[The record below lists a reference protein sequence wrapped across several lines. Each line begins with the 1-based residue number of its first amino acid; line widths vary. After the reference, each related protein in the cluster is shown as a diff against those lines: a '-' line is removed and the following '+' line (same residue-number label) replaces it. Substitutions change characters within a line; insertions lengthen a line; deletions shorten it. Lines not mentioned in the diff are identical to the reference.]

1 VTGESKQAKLDQLRA
16 SLQVLETQRTLL
28 GDAIE
33 PALDAVRRQMAV
45 LEAELAAAAPA
56 EERRIVTALFS
67 DIVGSTSLAEKMDA
81 EDWHSLIAA
90 VHAMG
95 GRTIQKHA
103 GLVLQYLGDGLLAI
117 FGATA
122 PSERDVEEAIRAALD
137 LQAGLAE
144 LSTQPPLQMRVG
156 IHTGLVILG
165 RVGSETTHEYTAI
178 GDAMNLAA
186 RLQSAAP
193 PGGIIISHA
202 AYRYVRGVFDLTPQ
216 PPINVKGKSEPIQ
229 TYIVQRARPHPFRTV
244 TRGVAGIETITIGR
258 EAELKKLRAAFGAA
272 QSDRTVAWA
281 QIIGEPGMGK
291 SRLLS
296 DTRDAL
302 DLLPDRFRWLRA
314 RAFQGDEKHA
324 FSLVRRLWFDLFQI
338 AEDAP
343 LPEAEARWLDQF
355 LARRGAGHEEAA
367 HALGLLVG
375 LPFIDSPYIGALRHD
390 PAQVK
395 GRAYVVSR
403 ELFAIMRAELPI
415 IVLLEDL
422 HWADPSSWDYLTQL
436 LLTADESTP
445 PHGLLVIGTARPEW
459 NPPAALLKHPAY
471 LSLTLTALTAD
482 ACQALV
488 AALLQHVENVS
499 EEIIQLIVDRSEGVP
514 YYVEE
519 IINWFLDRGIIARSG
534 EAWRFDHNRLHEASL
549 PTTLQHLLSTRL
561 SSLADNERLSLQ
573 RGSIFGRN
581 FWEGGLAALGT
592 PDCAPTLAQLQP
604 RGFIELQPESSLAGE
619 REWSFHHNL
628 LREATYESILKRDR
642 RELHK
647 EAATWLEKQARQAGR
662 LDEFVGILA
671 EHAERAGQEAAA
683 TAWYLRAGARARA
696 QGAFLEAR
704 SCFERALELTPPA
717 DHAQRWEA
725 RLGLND
731 VVAHLGEV
739 VAHRQC
745 VEALL
750 ELSQYLGPAYVAEA
764 HYRQALLFDSA
775 GNYPAA
781 LDEYHIALT
790 NAQQTQVTSLE
801 VRMSG
806 MLAICQ
812 GRLGDIA
819 AAEVTVQQALS
830 RMHEIGEIDSTRLL
844 TNLAIYYAESGD
856 LARAA
861 QMHEEQVALCQKLG
875 ERSGQANGLLNLG
888 YDYLCLGR
896 YDEGRVVL
904 EQAQQLCD
912 TFGARRERAYAR
924 LNLGLI
930 HWRSGDLVNAQQVL
944 QSVQIELAA
953 LNDTFAQAA
962 GLSYWAIVLE
972 AAHDLREAQQY
983 YQTAHGIFTQAGT
996 RGYAA
1001 DALAGL
1007 ARCALALN
1015 DRATVQR
1022 HVTELW
1028 NTLRLHST
1036 QGMEFPVRAYLTCV
1050 ECFTALGEAVQTRQ
1064 AIEAGYRELIERA
1077 EKISQLEWG
1086 RSYLFNV
1093 PEHRAL
1099 IELWE
1104 QIAAPGGG

>member
-1 VTGESKQAKLDQLRA
+1 VTGESKPAQLDQLRA
-16 SLQVLETQRTLL
+16 SLNILETQRALL
-28 GDAIE
+28 GEAIE
-33 PALDAVRRQMAV
+33 PALDTVRRQIAV
-45 LEAELAAAAPA
+45 LEAERVAAAPA
-56 EERRIVTALFS
+56 EERRIVTILFS

-95 GRTIQKHA
+95 GRTIQNHA

-117 FGATA
+117 FGAPA
-122 PSERDVEEAIRAALD
+122 PSERDAEEAIRAALD

-144 LSTQPPLQMRVG
+144 LSTHPPLQMRVG
-156 IHTGLVILG
+156 IHTGLVVLG
-165 RVGSETTHEYTAI
+165 CIGSEAKQEYTAI
-178 GDAMNLAA
+178 GDAMNVAA

-193 PGGIIISHA
+193 PGGILISHDT
-202 AYRYVRGVFDLTPQ
+202 YRYVRGVFDLTLQ
-216 PPINVKGKSEPIQ
+216 PPLNVKGKSEPIQ
-229 TYIVQRARPHPFRTV
+229 TYIVQRARPRPFRTV

-258 EAELKKLRAAFGAA
+258 EAELKQLRAAFHIA
-272 QSDRTVAWA
+272 QTDRTVVWA

-296 DTRDAL
+296 DTHDAL

-324 FSLVRRLWFDLFQI
+324 FTLVRRLWFDLFQI

-355 LARRGAGHEEAA
+355 LALRGAGHEEAA

-403 ELFAIMRAELPI
+403 ELLAIMRAELPI
-415 IVLLEDL
+415 MVLLEDL

-445 PHGLLVIGTARPEW
+445 PHGLLVICSARPEW
-459 NPPAALLKHPAY
+459 NPPAALLKHPDY
-471 LSLTLTALTAD
+471 LPLTLTSLSAA

-499 EEIIQLIVDRSEGVP
+499 AEVVQLIVNRSEGVP

-519 IINWFLDRGIIARSG
+519 IVNWFLDRGIIARRD
-534 EAWRFDHNRLHEASL
+534 ETWLLDLARLHEAPL

-561 SSLADNERLSLQ
+561 SILADNERLTLQ

-581 FWEGGLAALGT
+581 FWEGGLEALGT
-592 PDCAPTLAQLQP
+592 PDCAPTLTRLQP
-604 RGFIELQPESSLAGE
+604 RGFIELQPESALAGE

-628 LREATYESILKRDR
+628 LREATYESVLKRDR

-647 EAATWLEKQARQAGR
+647 EAAAWLEKQARHAGR

-671 EHAERAGQEAAA
+671 EHAERAGQAAA
-683 TAWYLRAGARARA
+683 AIEWYLHAGARARA

-704 SCFERALELTPPA
+704 ASFERALELTPLS
-717 DHAQRWEA
+717 DHAQRWQA
-725 RLGLND
+725 WLGLND
-731 VVAHLGEV
+731 VVSHLGEAA
-739 VAHRQC
+739 AHRQC

-750 ELSQYLGPAYVAEA
+750 ELSHYLGPAYVAEA

-781 LDEYHIALT
+781 LGEYHVALV
-790 NAQQTQVTSLE
+790 NAQQSQAASLE

-812 GRLGDIA
+812 GRLGDTASA
-819 AAEVTVQQALS
+819 AVTVQQALA
-830 RMHEIGEIDSTRLL
+830 RRHEIDEIDSTRLL

-861 QMHEEQVALCQKLG
+861 QMHQEQAALCQKLG

-896 YDEGRVVL
+896 YDEGRLVL
-904 EQAQQLCD
+904 EQSQQLCESI
-912 TFGARRERAYAR
+912 GARRERAYAR

-930 HWRSGDLVNAQQVL
+930 HWRSGDLANAQQVL
-944 QSVQIELAA
+944 QSVQTELAA

-962 GLSYWAIVLE
+962 GRSYLAIVLE
-972 AAHDLREAQQY
+972 SMQQVQEAQHH
-983 YQTAHGIFTQAGT
+983 YQTAHSIFIQAGT
-996 RGYAA
+996 RGNAA
-1001 DALAGL
+1001 DTLAGL

-1015 DRATVQR
+1015 DRAATQR

-1028 NTLRLHST
+1028 SSLRLHHT
-1036 QGMEFPVRAYLTCV
+1036 QGMEFPLRAYLTCV
-1050 ECFTALGEAVQTRQ
+1050 ECFTALADTHQTRE
-1064 AIEAGYRELIERA
+1064 AIENGYRELIARA

-1086 RSYLFNV
+1086 RSYLFNI

-1104 QIAAPGGG
+1104 QIAP